1 MKLLCNEVPIPSLP
15 QVSVVQGVVGG
26 RKTKPHKYPWLTY
39 LEIVTHEGGE
49 SRCGGTL
56 ISPRHAEI

>member
-1 MKLLCNEVPIPSLP
+1 MKCLPSPP

-39 LEIVTHEGGE
+39 LEIVTHEGGD
-49 SRCGGTL
+49 SRCGGTI

>member
-1 MKLLCNEVPIPSLP
+1 MPIPSHLPP
-15 QVSVVQGVVGG
+15 QVPVVQGVVGG

-39 LEIVTHEGGE
+39 LEIVTHEGGD
-49 SRCGGTL
+49 SRCGGTI